1 VDLFNSEF
9 VIRNFG
15 IAYGD
20 DISKT
25 FTETT
30 QGERTTFALCC
41 FISKFFKF
49 VREADNRNSELEIEP
64 TFLIKKNPPH
74 QCGGEA
80 ETYPIN
86 HVVRRKT
93 IAMKMNDQS

>member
-1 VDLFNSEF
+1 MAAWTYLIRNSEF

-25 FTETT
+25 FTETR

-49 VREADNRNSELEIEP
+49 VREADNRNSEFRIP
-64 TFLIKKNPPH
+64 N
-74 QCGGEA
+74 
-80 ETYPIN
+80 
-86 HVVRRKT
+86 
-93 IAMKMNDQS
+93 